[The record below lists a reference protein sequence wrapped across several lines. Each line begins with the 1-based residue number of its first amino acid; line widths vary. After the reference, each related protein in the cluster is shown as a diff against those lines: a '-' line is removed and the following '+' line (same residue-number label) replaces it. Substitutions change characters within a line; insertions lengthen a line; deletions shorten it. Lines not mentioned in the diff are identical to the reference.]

1 MSDIGIID
9 AVEKVKTSDNNIT
22 VIGVGK
28 LGLGFAL
35 LLENIG
41 YNVMGVD
48 IFPEYV
54 KQINDKTLSSLEPG
68 YNELLQSSKNFTATI
83 DFTAGLEFSDTIFII
98 VQTPNSG
105 GQKFYDHQI
114 LSNVLSKINR
124 LKPQNKDII
133 VGCTVMPK
141 YIDEVG
147 SNLLSDCVNCTLSY
161 NPEFVAQGDII
172 KGFQYPDIIL
182 LGTTNTIL
190 ENKLRILYTKMCKNT
205 PKFCFMKPLDSE
217 LVKISLNGFITTKI
231 SFSNMISDL
240 CDNIGADK
248 FTVLDA
254 IGSDSRIGNKY
265 FRPGFS
271 FGGPCFPRDTKAL
284 KQLMDQNGIVST
296 LLAATTEYNEEHVKF
311 QANQILSNAE
321 SQGEQISFVFEGV
334 CYKEN
339 SKIPLIEESAKL
351 KIANIIKQKGKSVV
365 IRDKAIT
372 IEEVKKE
379 YGNIFRYE
387 ITDDEGNNIPMDITE
402 TKIPEEVTDIDKLDT
417 TVSKIL
423 PEHNMDISVT
433 NNNATMDDVYSYWN
447 NRPCNIK
454 HSDKEIGTKEYFQE
468 VTARK
473 YFVEPHILEFADFQ
487 NCKELDVL
495 EVGCGIG
502 TAAQS
507 FIENGANY
515 IGIDVSDYSVDL
527 ARKRFELFK
536 LSGGIYAADI
546 EKVDKININYTNE
559 LSETASFFKLFDLVY
574 SFGVLH
580 HIPNIELSISN
591 IYKLLKPGGV
601 FKLMLYAKDSYKY
614 KNICNGTDQ
623 FEANDNV
630 PIANTYTKTE
640 VNNLLKDFVDIQIK
654 QTHIFPY
661 KIEEYKKYNY
671 VKEDFF
677 ENMSLDEFKTM
688 ETVEGWH
695 LCITCRKPT

>member
-1 MSDIGIID
+1 MKFVKIKYKDLECWNTILSMSNR
-9 AVEKVKTSDNNIT
+9 DNNIT
-22 VIGVGK
+22 VIGIGK

-54 KQINDKTLSSLEPG
+54 KQINEKTLTSLEPG
-68 YNELLQSSKNFTATI
+68 YNELLADSKNFTATI
-83 DFTAGLEFSDTIFII
+83 DFNAGLEFSDNIFII

-124 LKPQNKDII
+124 HKPKNKNII

-141 YIDEVG
+141 YIDEIG
-147 SNLLSDCVNCTLSY
+147 INLMVDCENCSLSY

-182 LGTTNTIL
+182 VGTRNERLKDTLNA
-190 ENKLRILYTKMCKNT
+190 LYTKMCKNT
-205 PKFCFMKPLDSE
+205 PKFCYMNPLDAE

-231 SFSNMISDL
+231 SFANMVSDL
-240 CDNIGADK
+240 CDTIGANK
-248 FTVLDA
+248 YTVLDA

-284 KQLMDQNGIVST
+284 KQLMDQNGIVSSM
-296 LLAATTEYNEEHVKF
+296 LAATTEYNEAHVCF
-311 QANQILSNAE
+311 QANQILSNSE
-321 SQGEQISFVFEGV
+321 SQGPDVCFVIEGV

-365 IRDKAIT
+365 IKDKAVT

-379 YGNIFRYE
+379 YGNIFIYE
-387 ITDDEGNNIPMDITE
+387 AIDEENSDISINTSNILEPAVSKIEPEQKMDIT
-402 TKIPEEVTDIDKLDT
+402 INSSDAPSIDQ
-417 TVSKIL
+417 
-423 PEHNMDISVT
+423 
-433 NNNATMDDVYSYWN
+433 VYSYWN
-447 NRPCNIK
+447 NSPCNIK
-454 HSDKEIGTKEYFQE
+454 HSNKEIGTKEYFQE
-468 VTARK
+468 VTERK
-473 YFVEPHILEFADFQ
+473 YFVEPHILEFAKFQ
-487 NCKELDVL
+487 NYKGKHVL

-507 FIENGANY
+507 FVESGANY
-515 IGIDVSDYSVDL
+515 IGLDISDYSVEL
-527 ARKRFELFK
+527 SKKRLELFG
-536 LSGGIYAADI
+536 LTGGIYTANI
-546 EKVDKININYTNE
+546 ESINKININYTNE
-559 LSETASFFKLFDLVY
+559 LGETSSFYKTFDLVY

-580 HIPNIELSISN
+580 HIPNINLAIRN
-591 IYKLLKPGGV
+591 IYELLKPGGE
-601 FKLMLYAKDSYKY
+601 FKLMLYAKSSYKY
-614 KNICNGTDQ
+614 KQICSGSDQ
-623 FEANDNV
+623 FEATDNV
-630 PIANTYTKTE
+630 PIANVYTKKE
-640 VNNLLKDFVDIQIK
+640 VYELLKDFVNIEIV

-661 KIEEYKKYNY
+661 KIDEYKQYNY
-671 VKEDFF
+671 VKEDIFQ
-677 ENMSLDEFKTM
+677 EMTDEEFKTM
-688 ETVEGWH
+688 EKVLGWH
-695 LCITCRKPT
+695 LCITCRKPE